1 MKKILFRVLVAV
13 GIYLLFLI
21 LRTVYLWWK
30 YIKESN
36 SEIKFVSF
44 LKKDDTLRDLS
55 WILPLALGSAVIN
68 SVFRNNVYY
77 VITICVITGMI
88 GIYIWINAFRSKEEV
103 PEDEEIIKRKKLLIA
118 SIIFGLFLLEIFWS
132 KYFYQLLSPDYRIY
146 IAPII
151 LLFVTLLKIFKA
163 IKDDKPIRS
172 MPGFFYHLGIL
183 LLFTILIVLD
193 WINS

>member
-1 MKKILFRVLVAV
+1 MKEVIVRILFAA
-13 GIYLLFLI
+13 GIYLLFLVS
-21 LRTVYLWWK
+21 RTFYLWWK
-30 YIKESN
+30 YIKERYT
-36 SEIKFVSF
+36 ETKFVSF

-88 GIYIWINAFRSKEEV
+88 GIYIWINAFRSEEEV
-103 PEDEEIIKRKKLLIA
+103 PEDEEISKRKKLLIA
-118 SIIFGLFLLEIFWS
+118 TILFGMFLLEIFWS

-146 IAPII
+146 ITPII
-151 LLFVTLLKIFKA
+151 LLFVTLLKISKA
-163 IKDDKPIRS
+163 IKEDKPIRS

-193 WINS
+193 WIYS